1 MCVNQKKRNSND
13 GFLSTFFKS
22 STRDASMPELKKKI
36 PELKKKNF

>member
-13 GFLSTFFKS
+13 GFLSTFFQS